1 MQNLTLQHLTLLES
15 IQGLIIMDA
24 TGGRHFVT
32 MADAGSFAV
41 CDHPTAKFLSSH
53 VATQQLKAVLKL
65 RFSNKKTMQ
74 ERALLYFMDRGA
86 YDLCID
92 QGNQVDPVIDENG
105 FEEVRRPGTTMLMR
119 VVVIQETSKRSS
131 REKIACPACE
141 HINTNSADSS
151 GFPID
156 WCVSQAL
163 TSDSFPLLISRKQS
177 SLRCSDSTVG

>member
-24 TGGRHFVT
+24 AGGRHFVT

-41 CDHPTAKFLSSH
+41 CGHPTAKFLSSH
-53 VATQQLKAVLKL
+53 AAKQQLKGVLKL

-74 ERALLYFMDRGA
+74 ERALLYFMDQGA

-105 FEEVRRPGTTMLMR
+105 FEEVRRPGTTMVMR
-119 VVVIQETSKRSS
+119 VVVIQELSKRSS
-131 REKIACPACE
+131 RDRPACPACGR
-141 HINTNSADSS
+141 INAISADSRS
-151 GFPID
+151 AID
-156 WCVSQAL
+156 WYVSQAL
-163 TSDSFPLLISRKQS
+163 TSQVPSR
-177 SLRCSDSTVG
+177 R